1 MMTAPTSDPRS
12 RPSELERYFAR
23 LQQAQPTA
31 SLALKV
37 PPAKIDFATPQAS
50 RGRLTMLNQGDLRID
65 VELGVLLQFHVFRG
79 TGPASQV
86 SEFA

>member
-1 MMTAPTSDPRS
+1 
-12 RPSELERYFAR
+12 
-23 LQQAQPTA
+23 
-31 SLALKV
+31 
-37 PPAKIDFATPQAS
+37 
-50 RGRLTMLNQGDLRID
+50 MLNQGDLRID